1 VCARECECGSRQNQQ
16 IAKSIRGNGE
26 EENEASAVLFA
37 QIAYTLA
44 TNNFRRPAAII
55 ARRRCC
61 KNVHAAVCLKVLPT
75 RVYNKNERRATAGG
89 SSLREA
95 IFSRRLRPSCVLC
108 TYGGERA
115 PPY

>member
-26 EENEASAVLFA
+26 EEDEAGAVLFA

-55 ARRRCC
+55 ARRRRCC
-61 KNVHAAVCLKVLPT
+61 KNVHAAVCLKVVPT
-75 RVYNKNERRATAGG
+75 RVYNKNERRRATAGG

-108 TYGGERA
+108 T
-115 PPY
+115 